1 MLLAEHG
8 LDLEGVSIRRS
19 SALCMWIKRISFQWK
34 HYQGNDPLQLA
45 RVCDSV
51 GLMFL
56 YSRMSMWR
64 VLQVEVFF
72 TEVEIS
78 GLANKYV
85 PRSVQVDLEEG
96 VCNRVSTFPQTV
108 CVLSPNEISRRSVLA
123 LWGSCTVRIPTLQEV
138 AVQETTGLK
147 DVSSVYITA
156 RYVSHEPLLV
166 YTEGTRRT
174 FSLHKSIVLK
184 YFARRG
190 ADG

>member
-19 SALCMWIKRISFQWK
+19 SALCMWIKRILFPSK

-51 GLMFL
+51 YIMFL
-56 YSRMSMWR
+56 FYRTLMWR
-64 VLQVEVFF
+64 VSQVEVFF

-78 GLANKYV
+78 GFANKYV

-96 VCNRVSTFPQTV
+96 VCDRVSAFPQTV
-108 CVLSPNEISRRSVLA
+108 LVLSPNEVLCRSALA

-138 AVQETTGLK
+138 AVQETTGRK
-147 DVSSVYITA
+147 DVSSVYIIA
-156 RYVSHEPLLV
+156 RYVSHESLLV
-166 YTEGTRRT
+166 YTEGTSHA
-174 FSLHKSIVLK
+174 FSLHNSIVFK
-184 YFARRG
+184 
-190 ADG
+190 